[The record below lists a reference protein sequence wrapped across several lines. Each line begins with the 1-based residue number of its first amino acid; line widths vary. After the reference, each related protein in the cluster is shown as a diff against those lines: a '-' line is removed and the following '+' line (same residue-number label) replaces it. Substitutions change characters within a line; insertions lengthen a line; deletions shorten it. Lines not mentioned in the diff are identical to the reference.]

1 MTMIALVF
9 KILVIIMMMM
19 MTIVVT
25 GKKDNHK
32 DDNTR
37 KRQKY
42 NDDDRKRKIFK
53 NSWPRKIV
61 WVLGWTLR
69 LLNQAIY
76 KACHVTSILYVARII
91 IANVLCISV
100 SLRFCCC
107 LFFSLSLLGEESPIF
122 WIWDSLHI
130 DWHKKMNLMSHS
142 ILNANFLFVPL
153 FVWMIDISIWAIATY
168 PSPNPT
174 TVNW

>member
-9 KILVIIMMMM
+9 KILIIIMMMMMM
-19 MTIVVT
+19 MTIVVM

-37 KRQKY
+37 KGQKY

-53 NSWPRKIV
+53 NSWPGKIV

-130 DWHKKMNLMSHS
+130 HWYKNEFDVTQYLKCKSS
-142 ILNANFLFVPL
+142 VCSFARLNDRHQYLSNCHLPL
-153 FVWMIDISIWAIATY
+153 
-168 PSPNPT
+168 P
-174 TVNW
+174 